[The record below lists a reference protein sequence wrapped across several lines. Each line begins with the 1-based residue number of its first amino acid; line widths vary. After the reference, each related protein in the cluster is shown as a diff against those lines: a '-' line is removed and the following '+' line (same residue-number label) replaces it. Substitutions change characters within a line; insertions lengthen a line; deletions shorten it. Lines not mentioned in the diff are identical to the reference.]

1 MVLCPPSVSW
11 DIEISPAIQQ
21 PGVISMGIRN
31 KVNTADKTM
40 SNTLYFFGQMFKS
53 ILVFT
58 FVHTVQIHH

>member
-21 PGVISMGIRN
+21 PGVISMGIRD

-40 SNTLYFFGQMFKS
+40 SNTLYFFGQMFKR
-53 ILVFT
+53 VF
-58 FVHTVQIHH
+58 

>member
-21 PGVISMGIRN
+21 PGVISMGIRD

-40 SNTLYFFGQMFKS
+40 FQYIVPFWSND
-53 ILVFT
+53 
-58 FVHTVQIHH
+58 